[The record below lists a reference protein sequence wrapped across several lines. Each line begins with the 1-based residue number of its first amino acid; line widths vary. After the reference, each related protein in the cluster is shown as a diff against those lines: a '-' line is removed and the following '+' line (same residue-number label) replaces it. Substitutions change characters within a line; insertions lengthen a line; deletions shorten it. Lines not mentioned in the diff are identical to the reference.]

1 MRATWVIPVAALVLL
16 LDSSDG
22 SAGQPGKSV
31 DEPSNYVPSVGEIMN
46 KIDLSRSKLWYSVK
60 LRNWALAGYQLDQ
73 VKTGFDD
80 VSRHHPDKSN
90 FDFANAQK
98 IANLIEEAIVARSD
112 EQFQQSFALMTTE
125 CNDCHRA
132 VGKPFLHVEAPK
144 IPSPYSDKMLEPGAF
159 R

>member
-16 LDSSDG
+16 LDSADG
-22 SAGQPGKSV
+22 SAGQRGKSV
-31 DEPSNYVPSVGEIMN
+31 DEPSKYVPSVGEIMT

-60 LRNWALAGYQLDQ
+60 LGNWTLADYQLEQ
-73 VKTGFDD
+73 VKTGFND

-90 FDFANAQK
+90 FDFANARK
-98 IANLIEEAIVARSD
+98 IANSIEEAIVVRSD
-112 EQFQQSFALMTTE
+112 EQFQQSFARMTAE

-132 VGKPFLHVEAPK
+132 VGKPFLHVGAPK

>member
-16 LDSSDG
+16 LDSSDV
-22 SAGQPGKSV
+22 SAGQPGKSA
-31 DEPSNYVPSVGEIMN
+31 DQRSKYVPSVGEIMN

-60 LRNWALAGYQLDQ
+60 LRNWPLAGYQLDQ

-132 VGKPFLHVEAPK
+132 VGKPFLHVGAPK
-144 IPSPYSDKMLEPGAF
+144 IASPYSDKMLEPGAF